1 MALEDI
7 VLGEN
12 DNEELIVEIPLGT
25 LNSPVDILTET
36 NSNSGILIQEIP
48 SQVNEVF
55 SPFVF

>member
-36 NSNSGILIQEIP
+36 NSNSGILLEEIP
-48 SQVNEVF
+48 SQAIEIF
-55 SPFVF
+55 TPFVF